1 MIIQIKDYSWIY
13 IYKYYKCILQII
25 YRAVGYYT
33 HGTEYYDKLE
43 DNIRRMAEKCSRLH
57 GFLTMHSLGGGTGS
71 GLGTAVL
78 KLLADNYPTVDRYLY
93 NKNISHSFKIFI
105 HILLKITVLIF
116 INFILC
122 YCYCY
127 RLVSCVY
134 PIVMQ
139 DVVTAPYNVL
149 LATRELIDYA
159 TCVFPIENEALVD
172 ICNAQLRKKE
182 NIDQINY
189 NISCKPFQDMNS
201 IIANILLHLTR

>member
-1 MIIQIKDYSWIY
+1 MEDSVIGEIRRGPVRDLFDQSCIVTNYPGSANNWYWFFDNSDKRLFLDIY

-93 NKNISHSFKIFI
+93 NKNISHSFKIFV

-116 INFILC
+116 INFINF
-122 YCYCY
+122 Y
-127 RLVSCVY
+127 
-134 PIVMQ
+134 
-139 DVVTAPYNVL
+139 
-149 LATRELIDYA
+149 
-159 TCVFPIENEALVD
+159 
-172 ICNAQLRKKE
+172 
-182 NIDQINY
+182 
-189 NISCKPFQDMNS
+189 
-201 IIANILLHLTR
+201 